1 MQRAI
6 ESAGIPTVSLSIF
19 RGHSEQLKLPR
30 VLLTRFERGS
40 TVGPP
45 RAPEV
50 QRRVLLQALRLLET
64 ATASTL
70 QEFIGD

>member
-30 VLLTRFERGS
+30 VLLTRFARGS

-45 RAPEV
+45 GEPQA

-64 ATASTL
+64 ASAPTL
-70 QEFIGD
+70 QEFVGD